1 MKSLTVLIALLG
13 VAMAASPVTAP
24 SIQSNNSAEF
34 NRLAAQRKPLGE
46 LTTDVDYTVVW
57 TFNCEFESVWCVG
70 VTDVQDSLCWVSD
83 GQATLKIGIFNI
95 ADSSH
100 PFISS
105 FPQTGGPSGWGIRD
119 MAYDEATDYVYAG
132 FDGGR
137 YHVYNASTQVP
148 VATYTVSGFSG
159 TVRAMA
165 HSPDED
171 SLWTGNFASN
181 PMWKFSVTGTN
192 GHQVKPAAQ
201 MAACYGL
208 AFDPLQSCFWMTNAG
223 SSGASP
229 MWKIDYPSY
238 VVSDSFNP
246 PGWDLGGGCEIWR
259 DSFLL
264 ALEQATPDQIW
275 CIKFNGVTPAEH
287 DVMTVAV
294 TPTMKIAPNRD
305 AEFTMTMRNR
315 GVNTETFD
323 YHYVV
328 FDSTAGDTV
337 YEAEGTITG
346 LAPGGTVFEV
356 MDTLQFPAGKV
367 LKTTAWVYLSGDENP
382 GNDTVRA
389 RIEVRLGSSPDGFG
403 YIYESTQEEDTV
415 TFGWIDATG
424 GTQITGWSPSGDDG
438 IVAVT
443 LPFTFRYY
451 DQDITSMNICTN
463 GFIETSALTTYSN
476 TAFPS
481 TVTNHIAPF
490 WDDLDLRTAGAV
502 YQYNDPGNTYTVFSW
517 NGVPR
522 YSASSDLETFQIV
535 LDNQGRIRFN
545 YLTMMGTLNSST
557 AGIQGML
564 GGSNWYHQ
572 YVYNGEPSH
581 HVAADS
587 VSVLFY
593 YPPYLGVTEAPVSA
607 PARRLE
613 VANPYR
619 LGYLRLPSS
628 LGTGTVKVCDRTGRT
643 VRETQLCGN
652 EQTLSLEGLAEGVYL
667 VRFVGTDKAETQ
679 KLVLVR

>member
-1 MKSLTVLIALLG
+1 M
-13 VAMAASPVTAP
+13 
-24 SIQSNNSAEF
+24 
-34 NRLAAQRKPLGE
+34 
-46 LTTDVDYTVVW
+46 
-57 TFNCEFESVWCVG
+57 
-70 VTDVQDSLCWVSD
+70 
-83 GQATLKIGIFNI
+83 
-95 ADSSH
+95 
-100 PFISS
+100 
-105 FPQTGGPSGWGIRD
+105 
-119 MAYDEATDYVYAG
+119 
-132 FDGGR
+132 
-137 YHVYNASTQVP
+137 
-148 VATYTVSGFSG
+148 
-159 TVRAMA
+159 
-165 HSPDED
+165 
-171 SLWTGNFASN
+171 
-181 PMWKFSVTGTN
+181 
-192 GHQVKPAAQ
+192 
-201 MAACYGL
+201 
-208 AFDPLQSCFWMTNAG
+208 
-223 SSGASP
+223 
-229 MWKIDYPSY
+229 
-238 VVSDSFNP
+238 
-246 PGWDLGGGCEIWR
+246 
-259 DSFLL
+259 
-264 ALEQATPDQIW
+264 
-275 CIKFNGVTPAEH
+275 
-287 DVMTVAV
+287 
-294 TPTMKIAPNRD
+294 
-305 AEFTMTMRNR
+305 
-315 GVNTETFD
+315 
-323 YHYVV
+323 
-328 FDSTAGDTV
+328 
-337 YEAEGTITG
+337 
-346 LAPGGTVFEV
+346 
-356 MDTLQFPAGKV
+356 QFPLGKV

-382 GNDTVRA
+382 ANDTVRA

-451 DQDITSMNICTN
+451 DQNLTGFNICTN

-481 TVTNHIAPF
+481 TITNHIAPF

-522 YSASSDLETFQIV
+522 YASSSDLETFQIV

-557 AGIQGML
+557 IGIQGNL
-564 GGSNWYHQ
+564 GASNWYHQ
-572 YVYNGEPSH
+572 YVFDGTPAN

-593 YPPYLGVTEAPVSA
+593 YPPYLGVAEAPA
-607 PARRLE
+607 PKAARRLE
-613 VANPYR
+613 FANPHR

-667 VRFVGTDKAETQ
+667 VRFVGADKAETQ